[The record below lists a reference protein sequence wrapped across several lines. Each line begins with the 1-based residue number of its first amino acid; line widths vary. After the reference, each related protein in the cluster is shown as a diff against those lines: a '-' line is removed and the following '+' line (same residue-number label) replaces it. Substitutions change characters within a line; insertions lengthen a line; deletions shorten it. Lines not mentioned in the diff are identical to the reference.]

1 MFQTHDASCLSCH
14 HGPHARPCGFK
25 DSNHLN
31 SVFLF
36 NFFLSIEPGKV
47 LANVSCCCQ
56 TLPFNRLEEDCSTL
70 PNSCIHH
77 DMVTMCHIES
87 QYYHWTLSSGQVTYK
102 EIRKIG
108 TAEQLWEQQWLSG
121 LQHIKSPNWLCG
133 KPSNK
138 AASLP
143 LTAALKCTSC
153 NHHCQEEGWWKY
165 HQGKLY
171 SVNSYK
177 GPFVK

>member
-1 MFQTHDASCLSCH
+1 MSSRKPGCRATGIQNIIVYFWYCLHSHWGCTKFAGLSTAAPGHDWPWVVWAIVRLPVDMFQTHDASCLSCH

-31 SVFLF
+31 PVFLF

-87 QYYHWTLSSGQVTYK
+87 QYYHS
-102 EIRKIG
+102 I
-108 TAEQLWEQQWLSG
+108 
-121 LQHIKSPNWLCG
+121 
-133 KPSNK
+133 
-138 AASLP
+138 
-143 LTAALKCTSC
+143 
-153 NHHCQEEGWWKY
+153 
-165 HQGKLY
+165 
-171 SVNSYK
+171 SYI
-177 GPFVK
+177 

>member
-31 SVFLF
+31 PVFLF

-47 LANVSCCCQ
+47 LASVS
-56 TLPFNRLEEDCSTL
+56 
-70 PNSCIHH
+70 IHH

-143 LTAALKCTSC
+143 LTAALKCNTC
-153 NHHCQEEGWWKY
+153 NHHCQEEGWPWTSYIIMSHFGDLILQFNLCQDGRKQ
-165 HQGKLY
+165 QG
-171 SVNSYK
+171 VNWRW
-177 GPFVK
+177 